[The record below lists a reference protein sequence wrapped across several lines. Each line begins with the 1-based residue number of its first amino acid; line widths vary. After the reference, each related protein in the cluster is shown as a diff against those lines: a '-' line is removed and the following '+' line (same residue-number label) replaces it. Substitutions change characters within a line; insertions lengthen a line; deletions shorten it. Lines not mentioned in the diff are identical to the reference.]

1 MLRVTG
7 EGLAVVYRKTYL
19 GGDEP
24 GRFSPG
30 TGPAALDVDGW
41 RVGLGVCKDT
51 GVAEHVADT
60 AALDVDV
67 YAAGLVHLPE
77 ELEEQ
82 ESRAVRIARA
92 CDAYVVLASFAGAT
106 GGGYDRTAG
115 VSSIWTA
122 AGEPIA
128 RAGTEPGGIARAIL
142 G

>member
-1 MLRVTG
+1 MSA
-7 EGLAVVYRKTYL
+7 EGAAVLYRKTYL
-19 GGDEP
+19 GGAEP

-30 TGPAALDVDGW
+30 AGPVALDLDGW
-41 RVGLGVCKDT
+41 RIGLGVCKDT

-60 AALDVDV
+60 AALGVDV

-122 AGEPIA
+122 DGKPIA
-128 RAGTEPGGIARAIL
+128 RAGTEPGEVVRAIL